1 MRAYWKVQTELEL
14 FLNSAPDRGEG
25 SPLRAFVLPTGKVA
39 PVPVEQGGSQCRSRR
54 VDVAPATNRTTTP
67 RLSSP

>member
-1 MRAYWKVQTELEL
+1 VQTELEL
-14 FLNSAPDRGEG
+14 FLNSAPDIGEW
-25 SPLRAFVLPTGKVA
+25 SPLRAFALPTGKEA
-39 PVPVEQGGSQCRSRR
+39 PLPVEEGGPQNRSRR